1 MAVSK
6 TLVFSN
12 VAISNGATGGNTNN
26 YPLHL
31 TESAEVTLTPVN
43 DTVQDGQTIVSA
55 YDVSFSVN
63 LFNTAVLS
71 DPFVYSNTSATPVL
85 ARITFRGATG
95 GQTLNIENVFINGA
109 RTFDGNRTA
118 INLSGSKRATTI
130 NGAVTVV

>member
-1 MAVSK
+1 MSATK

-12 VAISNGATGGNTNN
+12 IAISNATGALTNA

-63 LFNTAVLS
+63 LMNTAVLT
-71 DPFVYSNTSATPVL
+71 DPFVYKDATSAPVL
-85 ARITFRGATG
+85 ARITFRGASG
-95 GQTLNIENVFINGA
+95 AQTMNVENVFINA
-109 RTFDGNRTA
+109 NRTFDGNRTQ
-118 INLSGSKRATTI
+118 INLSGTKRAVTLD
-130 NGAVTVV
+130 GAITLV